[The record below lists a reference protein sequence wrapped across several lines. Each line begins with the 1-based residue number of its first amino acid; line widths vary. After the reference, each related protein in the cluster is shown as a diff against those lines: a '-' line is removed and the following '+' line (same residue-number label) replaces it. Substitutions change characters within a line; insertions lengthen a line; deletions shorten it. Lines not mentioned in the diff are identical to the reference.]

1 MHAKVMVLAAEYLQ
15 YSSWWYGLH
24 RISIGDIMGPR
35 TYRWHYG
42 QQNVQ
47 YLCLSFG
54 EGSKMYVCI
63 GGGVGSRDTPRV
75 LVSARGQTVTP
86 SVLGFYRR

>member
-1 MHAKVMVLAAEYLQ
+1 MASGVCTVLVHAKVMVLAAEYLQ
-15 YSSWWYGLH
+15 YSSWWYGLL

-63 GGGVGSRDTPRV
+63 GGGVGSRGT
-75 LVSARGQTVTP
+75 L
-86 SVLGFYRR
+86 LGYWCQLGAKQ